1 MKNSSSVYHTI
12 PQSYHSSGH
21 KAQRNNGLTQ
31 KPVVLQLIIKDDL
44 AAGFDFTP
52 PGTGLG
58 NQLANARMVGYLSKG
73 KRYSK
78 ALLPERKKELDELIN
93 RLDEEDNPVMVVVT
107 LK

>member
-1 MKNSSSVYHTI
+1 MLYVLKNDSFV
-12 PQSYHSSGH
+12 
-21 KAQRNNGLTQ
+21 GLYDKQ
-31 KPVVLQLIIKDDL
+31 KKSFSNVIIKDDL

>member
-1 MKNSSSVYHTI
+1 MI
-12 PQSYHSSGH
+12 WRP
-21 KAQRNNGLTQ
+21 
-31 KPVVLQLIIKDDL
+31 
-44 AAGFDFTP
+44 FDFTP

-93 RLDEEDNPVMVVVT
+93 RLDEG
-107 LK
+107 

>member
-1 MKNSSSVYHTI
+1 MI
-12 PQSYHSSGH
+12 WRQD
-21 KAQRNNGLTQ
+21 
-31 KPVVLQLIIKDDL
+31 LIL
-44 AAGFDFTP
+44 LLP
-52 PGTGLG
+52 E
-58 NQLANARMVGYLSKG
+58 QGYLSKG